1 MNTLHGT
8 IKSFVYCVLF

>member
-8 IKSFVYCVLF
+8 IKSFVYCVWF